1 MSAQRRAA
9 DCTSTIAASPAFV
22 ARSLVKEE
30 PGTSSKTT
38 AQRDGEIAVRIALVS
53 EHASP
58 LAAIGGVDAGGQ
70 NVHVAELAAGLVR
83 LGHSVAV
90 YTRRDD
96 PDLAERLTTS
106 AGYEVVHVPAG
117 PAAPVSK
124 DELWPHM
131 GAFADRLTEML
142 KFQRPDLVHAHFW
155 MSAWASAAAA
165 ARLGLPLLVTFHALG
180 TVKRRY
186 QGPSDTSPL
195 NRIRVETAVAGA
207 ADHIVATC
215 VDEVRELGLLGVPAS
230 KVSVVPCG
238 VDLVHFSPARAT
250 SCSAAVPGRACRY
263 RLLSVG
269 RLVPRKGY
277 DTTIEALTFLPD
289 TELLIAGGADATP
302 EPEHDRL
309 IGFAEKL
316 GVADRVRLIGQVAR
330 ADMPALLRSA
340 DLVVCSPWYEPFGIV
355 PLEAMACGVPVVA
368 SAVGGML
375 DTVVDGV
382 TGAHVPP
389 RDPAALA
396 EVLSALL
403 ESPSRRAE
411 LARAGLERVRS
422 RYSWDRVAADTA
434 AVYQR
439 TVRRQG
445 TEHALTAPLG

>member
-1 MSAQRRAA
+1 M
-9 DCTSTIAASPAFV
+9 
-22 ARSLVKEE
+22 
-30 PGTSSKTT
+30 GH
-38 AQRDGEIAVRIALVS
+38 AVRVALVS

-83 LGHSVAV
+83 LGHDVAV

-96 PDLAERLTTS
+96 AALPERLTTS
-106 AGYEVVHVPAG
+106 AGYEVVHIAAG
-117 PAAPVSK
+117 PAAPVPK
-124 DELWPHM
+124 DDLWPHM
-131 GAFADRLTEML
+131 AAFSDHLTEML
-142 KFQRPDLVHAHFW
+142 KFQQPDVIHAHFW
-155 MSAWASAAAA
+155 MSAWASARA
-165 ARLGLPLLVTFHALG
+165 ARQLNLPLLVTFHALG
-180 TVKRRY
+180 SVKRRY
-186 QGPSDTSPL
+186 QGPADTSPL
-195 NRIRVETAVAGA
+195 NRVRVEAAVASV
-207 ADHIVATC
+207 ADRIVATAT
-215 VDEVRELGLLGVPAS
+215 DEVRELALLGVPPD

-238 VDLVHFSPARAT
+238 VDLEHFSPVPTAEVSSSAPAR
-250 SCSAAVPGRACRY
+250 GCRY

-277 DTTIEALTFLPD
+277 DATIEALTQLPE

-309 IGFAEKL
+309 IALAEQL
-316 GVADRVRLIGQVAR
+316 GVADRVHLIGQVAR
-330 ADMPALLRSA
+330 TDMPALLRSA

-396 EVLSALL
+396 EVIGALL
-403 ESPSRRAE
+403 HSPSRRAQ

-422 RYSWDRVAADTA
+422 CYSWERVAADTA
-434 AVYQR
+434 DIYQR
-439 TVRRQG
+439 TLRRQG
-445 TEHALTAPLG
+445 TEHALTVPLS

>member
-1 MSAQRRAA
+1 
-9 DCTSTIAASPAFV
+9 
-22 ARSLVKEE
+22 
-30 PGTSSKTT
+30 
-38 AQRDGEIAVRIALVS
+38 VRVALVS

-83 LGHSVAV
+83 CGHSVAV

-117 PAAPVSK
+117 PPAPVSK

-131 GAFADRLTEML
+131 AAFADRLTEML

-165 ARLGLPLLVTFHALG
+165 ARLGLPLLITFHALG

-195 NRIRVETAVAGA
+195 NRIRVETAVAAA
-207 ADHIVATC
+207 ADCIVATAS
-215 VDEVRELGLLGVPAS
+215 DEVRELALMGVESS
-230 KVSVVPCG
+230 KVAVVPCG
-238 VDLVHFSPARAT
+238 VDLEHFSPAPSTRPSAT
-250 SCSAAVPGRACRY
+250 VPARTCRY

-277 DTTIEALTFLPD
+277 ETTIEALTLLPD
-289 TELLIAGGADATP
+289 TELLIAGGADAAP

-309 IGFAEKL
+309 AAVAERL

-330 ADMPALLRSA
+330 TDMPAVLRSA

-382 TGAHVPP
+382 TDAHVPP

-396 EVLSALL
+396 GAIGALL

-445 TEHALTAPLG
+445 TGRAVSSQRQSS

>member
-1 MSAQRRAA
+1 VR
-9 DCTSTIAASPAFV
+9 C
-22 ARSLVKEE
+22 L
-30 PGTSSKTT
+30 GTT
-38 AQRDGEIAVRIALVS
+38 AEGLGRAVRIALVS

-83 LGHSVAV
+83 HGHSVAV

-96 PDLAERLTTS
+96 ADLAERVITG

-117 PAAPVSK
+117 PAAPIPK
-124 DELWPHM
+124 DDLWPHM
-131 GAFADRLTEML
+131 AAFADNLTEMIT
-142 KFQRPDLVHAHFW
+142 FQQPDVVHAHFW
-155 MSAWASAAAA
+155 MSAWASARA
-165 ARLGLPLLVTFHALG
+165 ARQLNLPLFVTFHALG
-180 TVKRRY
+180 SVKRRY
-186 QGPSDTSPL
+186 QGPADTSPL
-195 NRIRVETAVAGA
+195 NRIRVEVAVAGT
-207 ADHIVATC
+207 ADRIVATATE
-215 VDEVRELGLLGVPAS
+215 EVRELALLGIPRG

-238 VDLVHFSPARAT
+238 VDLAHFTSAARANA
-250 SCSAAVPGRACRY
+250 SQSAQERGYRY

-277 DTTIEALTFLPD
+277 DIIIEALTRLPG
-289 TELLIAGGADATP
+289 TELLIAGGAGSGDATP

-309 IGFAEKL
+309 VAVAERL

-330 ADMPALLRSA
+330 ADMPDLLRSA

-368 SAVGGML
+368 SAVGGMV
-375 DTVVDGV
+375 DTVVDSV
-382 TGAHVPP
+382 TGALVPA
-389 RDPAALA
+389 RDPLALA
-396 EVLSALL
+396 EVIGPLL

-411 LARAGLERVRS
+411 FARAGLERVRS

-434 AVYQR
+434 AVYQQ

-445 TEHALTAPLG
+445 AGHALTAPLG

>member
-1 MSAQRRAA
+1 LRPRR
-9 DCTSTIAASPAFV
+9 
-22 ARSLVKEE
+22 LV
-30 PGTSSKTT
+30 SKR
-38 AQRDGEIAVRIALVS
+38 AGYLLRHHCPENREISVRVALVS

-96 PDLAERLTTS
+96 PDLAERQTTS
-106 AGYEVVHVPAG
+106 AGYEVVHVSAG
-117 PAAPVSK
+117 PAAPLSK

-131 GAFADRLTEML
+131 GAFADCLTEML

-165 ARLGLPLLVTFHALG
+165 ARLGLPLLITFHALG

-215 VDEVRELGLLGVPAS
+215 ADEVAELGLLGMPAT

-238 VDLVHFSPARAT
+238 VDLEHFSPARAD
-250 SCSAAVPGRACRY
+250 SPSAVVPKKVRRY

-277 DTTIEALTFLPD
+277 DTTIEALTLLPD

-309 IGFAEKL
+309 LAVAERF

-330 ADMPALLRSA
+330 TDMPALLRSA

-389 RDPAALA
+389 QDAAALA
-396 EVLSALL
+396 EVLRTLL

-445 TEHALTAPLG
+445 TEHAMTAPLG

>member
-1 MSAQRRAA
+1 M
-9 DCTSTIAASPAFV
+9 
-22 ARSLVKEE
+22 VK
-30 PGTSSKTT
+30 
-38 AQRDGEIAVRIALVS
+38 AVRVALVS

-58 LAAIGGVDAGGQ
+58 LAALGGVDAGGQ

-96 PDLAERLTTS
+96 TDLLERLTTS

-117 PAAPVSK
+117 PVATVPK
-124 DELWPHM
+124 DDLWPHM
-131 GAFADRLTEML
+131 STFADRLTEML
-142 KFQRPDLVHAHFW
+142 TFQRPSVVHAHFW
-155 MSAWASAAAA
+155 MSAWASAEAAR
-165 ARLGLPLLVTFHALG
+165 RLGLQLLITFHALG

-207 ADHIVATC
+207 ADGIVATC
-215 VDEVRELGLLGVPAS
+215 ADEVRELGLMGVPAS

-238 VDLVHFSPARAT
+238 VDLEHFSPATGR
-250 SCSAAVPGRACRY
+250 SAPGVVPDRACRY
-263 RLLSVG
+263 RLVSVG

-277 DTTIEALTFLPD
+277 DTTIEALTRLPE

-302 EPEHDRL
+302 DPEHDRL
-309 IGFAEKL
+309 ATVAERL

-330 ADMPALLRSA
+330 TDMPALLRSA
-340 DLVVCSPWYEPFGIV
+340 DLIVCSPWYEPFGIV

-389 RDPAALA
+389 RDTVALA
-396 EVLSALL
+396 EVIGSLL
-403 ESPSRRAE
+403 QTPSRRAE
-411 LARAGLERVRS
+411 LARAGLARVRS
-422 RYSWDRVAADTA
+422 RYSWDRVATDTA

-439 TVRRQG
+439 TVKRQS
-445 TEHALTAPLG
+445 TEQALTAPLG

>member
-1 MSAQRRAA
+1 M
-9 DCTSTIAASPAFV
+9 
-22 ARSLVKEE
+22 
-30 PGTSSKTT
+30 
-38 AQRDGEIAVRIALVS
+38 
-53 EHASP
+53 
-58 LAAIGGVDAGGQ
+58 AAIGGVDAGGQ

-83 LGHSVAV
+83 FGHSVAV

-96 PDLAERLTTS
+96 PDLPERLTTS
-106 AGYEVVHVPAG
+106 AGYEVVHIPAG
-117 PAAPVSK
+117 PAARVSK

-131 GAFADRLTEML
+131 AAFDDCLTEIL

-155 MSAWASAAAA
+155 MSAWASAAAT
-165 ARLGLPLLVTFHALG
+165 ARLGLPLLITFHALG

-215 VDEVRELGLLGVPAS
+215 ADEVRELGLLGVPAS

-238 VDLVHFSPARAT
+238 VDLVRFSPARTT
-250 SCSAAVPGRACRY
+250 SPSGAMPDRACRY

-277 DTTIEALTFLPD
+277 DTTIEALAKLPD

-309 IGFAEKL
+309 IAVAQDL

-330 ADMPALLRSA
+330 TDMPALLRSA

-368 SAVGGML
+368 SAIGGML

-396 EVLSALL
+396 EVIRALL
-403 ESPSRRAE
+403 EAPSRRAE

-439 TVRRQG
+439 TLRRQG
-445 TEHALTAPLG
+445 TERALTAPLG